1 MELEHWGHEE
11 TGRVCVNGGAG
22 GNYLDNYARSPNLEI
37 LNMPEVSGMDA
48 LDRSR
53 TILIVEDDEI
63 CRQVLCRYLSQDTRY
78 TYTIL
83 ETDTGTAGLER
94 YQVAQPDAILLDY
107 LLPDMNGLE
116 FLQALQAQI
125 NKPDL
130 PVVML
135 TGSDRADLA
144 ELAFGSG
151 AQSYLSKL
159 SLTAENL
166 RLSLHSAIKQGEL
179 LRQVAQ
185 LTQQNDR
192 QLAVL
197 HQQES
202 QLRLA
207 LKSAQ
212 MGIWDWDLQTDR
224 IHWNHEQE
232 MLFGL
237 QPGSFDGSYAAFC
250 RCVHPE
256 DLAAVR
262 AYVVQATEQRGG
274 FCHQFRIVWPTNHSV
289 HWIESR
295 GETYFDATGQA
306 IRIVGTVAN
315 IDDRQQ
321 AQQLLQE
328 QLEQQRLVMDLTL
341 RIRRSLDLPEILQ
354 TTVNE
359 VRQFLQTD
367 RVIVYEFEPDWSGTV
382 IVESVGVGWTPLL
395 GTQIYVSLIESFLA
409 GFQQGLPVAF
419 GDVRNAGIAQWYLQL
434 LENLQIRANLL
445 VPIFKGTELWGL
457 LVAHHCAA
465 PRQWQSAEIELVDRL
480 ASQVSIAI
488 QQADLFVRAQT
499 ELTQRKQ
506 AELNLQLLNAELAQ
520 RQTVEQLKDEF
531 IGIVSHELRTPL
543 TSMRGALGL
552 LAMGVFAN
560 EPEQMQRTIEI
571 AAIETERLVRMV
583 DDILDLEK
591 LAADGETHSPDWCDA
606 LEIVERA
613 IEVMSSL
620 ATAAQVTIEFD
631 CPTIQIWVAP
641 DRLIQ
646 IFTNVLDNA
655 IKFSPP
661 GSSVSIV
668 ATLIDGVDPSNLA
681 RFEADRLPSNSSRQQ
696 IQFAITDRG
705 RGIPADKLETIFNRF
720 QQVDASDARDK
731 GGTGLGLA
739 ICKSIALQHQGRIW
753 VESKW
758 GQGSTFFVLLPQPM
772 NKTRS
777 N

>member
-1 MELEHWGHEE
+1 
-11 TGRVCVNGGAG
+11 
-22 GNYLDNYARSPNLEI
+22 
-37 LNMPEVSGMDA
+37 MPESRGMDA
-48 LDRSR
+48 PDRSR
-53 TILIVEDDEI
+53 TILIVEDDAI
-63 CRQVLCRYLSQDTRY
+63 CRQVLCCYLHQDTRY

-83 ETDTGTAGLER
+83 ETDTGTAGLAE

-107 LLPDMNGLE
+107 LLPDMDGLE
-116 FLQALQAQI
+116 FLQALQQQI

-144 ELAFGSG
+144 ALAIDSG

-159 SLTAENL
+159 DLTAEHL

-179 LRQVAQ
+179 LRQVAT
-185 LTQQNDR
+185 LTTQSNR

-197 HQQES
+197 HHQEA

-207 LKSAQ
+207 LASAQ
-212 MGIWDWDLQTDR
+212 MGIWDWDLTTDR

-237 QPGSFDGSYAAFC
+237 QPGSFDGSYASFC
-250 RCVHPE
+250 RCIHPE
-256 DLAAVR
+256 DLVAVR
-262 AYVVQATEQRGG
+262 EYIERSTGQRGG
-274 FCHQFRIVWPTNHSV
+274 FCHQFRIVWPNGDI
-289 HWIESR
+289 HWIEVR
-295 GETYFDATGQA
+295 GETYFDEIGQA
-306 IRIVGTVAN
+306 IRTMGTVAN

-321 AQQLLQE
+321 AQQLLQDR
-328 QLEQQRLVMDLTL
+328 LEQQRLVMDLTL
-341 RIRRSLDLPEILQ
+341 QIRRSLDLQEILQ

-367 RVIVYEFEPDWSGTV
+367 RVIVYEFAPDWSGTV
-382 IVESVGVGWTPLL
+382 IVESVGADWKALL
-395 GTQIYVSLIESFLA
+395 NTQIYVSLIESFLD
-409 GFQQGLPVAF
+409 GFHQGLPVAY
-419 GDVRNAGIAQWYLQL
+419 GDVRNVGVAEWYLQL

-445 VPIFKGTELWGL
+445 VPIFKGDNLWGL

-465 PRQWQSAEIELVDRL
+465 PRQWQPTEVELVDRL

-488 QQADLFVRAQT
+488 QQADLFEQAQT

-506 AELNLQLLNAELAQ
+506 AELTLQLLNAELAQ
-520 RQTVEQLKDEF
+520 RQSVEQLKDEF

-552 LAMGVFAN
+552 LAMGVLDD
-560 EPEQMQRTIEI
+560 EPEQMKRTIEI

-591 LAADGETHSPDWCDA
+591 LAAGGDTHAPERCNA

-613 IEVMSSL
+613 VGVMSGRAQADRVEIEV
-620 ATAAQVTIEFD
+620 D
-631 CPTIQIWVAP
+631 CPAVEIWASP
-641 DRLIQ
+641 DRLMQ
-646 IFTNVLDNA
+646 IFTNLLDNA
-655 IKFSPP
+655 LKFSPP
-661 GSSVSIV
+661 GSTVSIV
-668 ATLIDGVDPSNLA
+668 ATLLDDAMLGNLTQSEFGQLSA
-681 RFEADRLPSNSSRQQ
+681 NSSTPS

-705 RGIPADKLETIFNRF
+705 RGIPEDKLETIFHRF

-753 VESKW
+753 VESRW
-758 GQGSTFFVLLPQPM
+758 GHGSTFFLTLPQPM
-772 NKTRS
+772 AKTRS

>member
-1 MELEHWGHEE
+1 
-11 TGRVCVNGGAG
+11 
-22 GNYLDNYARSPNLEI
+22 
-37 LNMPEVSGMDA
+37 MPELRGMDA
-48 LDRSR
+48 PNRSR
-53 TILIVEDDEI
+53 TILIVEDDAI

-83 ETDTGTAGLER
+83 ETETGAAGLEQ
-94 YQVAQPDAILLDY
+94 YQAAQPDAILLDY
-107 LLPDMNGLE
+107 LLPDMDGLE
-116 FLQALQAQI
+116 FLHALQQQI

-144 ELAFGSG
+144 ELAIDSG

-159 SLTAENL
+159 ELTAENL

-179 LRQVAQ
+179 LRQVAT
-185 LTQQNDR
+185 LTAQNYR

-197 HQQES
+197 HQQEA

-212 MGIWDWDLQTDR
+212 MGIWDWDLTTDR
-224 IHWNHEQE
+224 MHWNREQE
-232 MLFGL
+232 LLCGL
-237 QPGSFDGSYAAFC
+237 QPGSFDGSYTACF
-250 RCVHPE
+250 RCIHAE
-256 DLAAVR
+256 DLVTVR
-262 AYVVQATEQRGG
+262 EYIVRATEQQGS
-274 FCHQFRIVWPTNHSV
+274 FCHQFRIVWPDGSV
-289 HWIESR
+289 HWVEVR
-295 GETYFDATGQA
+295 GESYFDATGQA
-306 IRIVGTVAN
+306 IRMMGTVAN

-321 AQQLLQE
+321 AQQLLQDR
-328 QLEQQRLVMDLTL
+328 LEQQRLVMDLTL
-341 RIRRSLDLPEILQ
+341 RIRRSLDLHEILQ

-367 RVIVYEFEPDWSGTV
+367 RVIVYEFAPDWSGTA
-382 IVESVGVGWTPLL
+382 IVESVGADWRAILH
-395 GTQIYVSLIESFLA
+395 TQIYVSCIEIYLD
-409 GFQQGLPVAF
+409 GFRQGLPLAYS
-419 GDVRNAGIAQWYLQL
+419 DVRNADIAEWYLQL
-434 LENLQIRANLL
+434 LESLQIRANLL
-445 VPIFKGTELWGL
+445 VPIFKGDDLWGL

-465 PRQWQSAEIELVDRL
+465 PRQWQPSEIELVDRL

-488 QQADLFVRAQT
+488 QQADLFARAQT

-520 RQTVEQLKDEF
+520 RQSVEQLKDEF

-552 LAMGVFAN
+552 LAMGVLDD
-560 EPEQMQRTIEI
+560 EPEQMKRTIEI

-583 DDILDLEK
+583 NDILDLEK
-591 LAADGETHSPDWCDA
+591 LAAGGDTHAPEWCDA

-613 IEVMSSL
+613 IGVMRGRAQADLVEIEV
-620 ATAAQVTIEFD
+620 D
-631 CPTIQIWVAP
+631 CPAVEIWASP
-641 DRLIQ
+641 DRLMQ
-646 IFTNVLDNA
+646 IFTNLLDNA

-661 GSSVSIV
+661 GSTVSIV
-668 ATLIDGVDPSNLA
+668 ATLIDDAKPGNLTQS
-681 RFEADRLPSNSSRQQ
+681 DSVQLSTNSPAQGF
-696 IQFAITDRG
+696 QFAITDRG
-705 RGIPADKLETIFNRF
+705 RGIPEDKLETIFNRF

-753 VESKW
+753 VESRW
-758 GQGSTFFVLLPQPM
+758 GHGSTFFLTLPQPM
-772 NKTRS
+772 DKTRS